1 MILLTKELV
10 NRIPKLYETEELA
23 KKDKVAQAK
32 LFLPGTACTWY
43 VVEFDG
49 LDTCF
54 GLVDLG
60 YEQDVEFGYFSL
72 KELSETKSLYG
83 LGVERDRY
91 FEPRTFNNMRA

>member
-49 LDTCF
+49 SDTCF

-91 FEPRTFNNMRA
+91 FEPRTFNNIQA